1 MFLEYDVHLWT
12 YDFFILRQEHKW
24 PESWQMDGG
33 KKDNKS
39 AEKSLES
46 SSLSVGSFLVLLDTY
61 FMTSYCCTNM
71 DGSKNN

>member
-1 MFLEYDVHLWT
+1 MFICELMTSLFSDKSINGRKVDKWT
-12 YDFFILRQEHKW
+12 E
-24 PESWQMDGG
+24 E

-39 AEKSLES
+39 AEKSLE

-71 DGSKNN
+71 DGKNN